1 MKSMYGFNWLNLF
14 LKYSFITSRTTKL
27 CDFKDIDAI
36 EDKFFFVFHILKNET
51 NQAKLSE
58 KDCF

>member
-14 LKYSFITSRTTKL
+14 LKYNFITSRTTKL

-36 EDKFFFVFHILKNET
+36 EDKFFLVFHILKNET

>member
-1 MKSMYGFNWLNLF
+1 MNGFNWLNLF

-36 EDKFFFVFHILKNET
+36 EDKFLSVFHILKNET